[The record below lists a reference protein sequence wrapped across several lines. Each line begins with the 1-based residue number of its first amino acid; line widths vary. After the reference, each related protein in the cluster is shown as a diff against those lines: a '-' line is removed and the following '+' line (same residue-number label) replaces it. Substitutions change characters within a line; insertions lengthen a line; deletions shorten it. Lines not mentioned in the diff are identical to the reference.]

1 MGYGDNYIF
10 INVIDSLI
18 RAQIHLLESEV
29 SVGSDAEFTCTSSY
43 TLNTNQSRNLNLAY
57 LIKDRKAVEVSIWDT
72 QDMKT
77 TFTRR
82 KVQMGDA
89 GTYSCVLL
97 LNILPHPE
105 MRLNG
110 SNEVN
115 LQITVASNSIMLV
128 CFGILLILCLFLGIW
143 AMVKKQGSDEHI
155 LSSSNNDI
163 EYFIVLFTP
172 NTHSIFSFL
181 FTVIECPGFHNERS
195 LTENEVELR
204 ETEVVYE
211 DVADA
216 TGEKQS
222 VGCSV
227 SEWDE
232 FPEIDLNTNQPYS
245 VSQLYTSIL
254 YN

>member
-115 LQITVASNSIMLV
+115 LQITV
-128 CFGILLILCLFLGIW
+128 
-143 AMVKKQGSDEHI
+143 
-155 LSSSNNDI
+155 
-163 EYFIVLFTP
+163 
-172 NTHSIFSFL
+172 
-181 FTVIECPGFHNERS
+181 IECPGFHNERS

-232 FPEIDLNTNQPYS
+232 FPEIEDLNTNQPYS

>member
-143 AMVKKQGSDEHI
+143 AMVKKQ
-155 LSSSNNDI
+155 
-163 EYFIVLFTP
+163 
-172 NTHSIFSFL
+172 
-181 FTVIECPGFHNERS
+181 VIECPGFHNERS

-232 FPEIDLNTNQPYS
+232 FPEIEDLNTNQPYS